1 MARVVD
7 IIVIKFFI
15 KIIVLK
21 NVFEKDKYHYLC
33 FNEILTTLMALIVY
47 YHCSVAV
54 IPID

>member
-7 IIVIKFFI
+7 IIVIIFFI